1 MIKKDQRR
9 KKKSTLLQL
18 RSNNEYR
25 IEMEEQAKET
35 STLSAF
41 IYLDRATLIIMQS
54 DRS

>member
-1 MIKKDQRR
+1 MIKKDERR
-9 KKKSTLLQL
+9 KKSTLLQL

-41 IYLDRATLIIMQS
+41 TYLDCATLIIMQS